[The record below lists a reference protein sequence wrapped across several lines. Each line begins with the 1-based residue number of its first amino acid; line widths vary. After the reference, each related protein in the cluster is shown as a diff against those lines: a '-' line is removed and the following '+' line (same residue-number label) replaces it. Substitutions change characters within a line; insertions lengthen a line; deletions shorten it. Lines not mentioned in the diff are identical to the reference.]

1 MDSSPELAGL
11 GEYGY
16 EQMMGY
22 PVQIPDP
29 VLHDTDVYTDINS
42 GNYNCLVCVCI
53 ILILVSI
60 LCTILY
66 FLKIK

>member
-29 VLHDTDVYTDINS
+29 VIHDTADRNS
-42 GNYNCLVCVCI
+42 ENYNCLVCTCI

-60 LCTILY
+60 LCTMLY

>member
-29 VLHDTDVYTDINS
+29 VIHNDYIEDQNS
-42 GNYNCLVCVCI
+42 GNYNCLACTCI

-60 LCTILY
+60 VCTILY